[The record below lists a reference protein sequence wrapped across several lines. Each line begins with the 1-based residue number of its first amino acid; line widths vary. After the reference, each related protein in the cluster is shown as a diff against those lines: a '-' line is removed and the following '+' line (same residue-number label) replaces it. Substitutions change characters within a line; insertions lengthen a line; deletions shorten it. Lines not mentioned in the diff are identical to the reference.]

1 MTIERRLSE
10 LLTERGIQHNVYN
23 EDDDWHILYLPL
35 GVSGPIE
42 EINHETKVCDLHWL
56 DEVKI

>member
-10 LLTERGIQHNVYN
+10 LLTERGIQHQVYN

-35 GVSGPIE
+35 GFDGPIE
-42 EINHETKVCDLHWL
+42 EINHETKICDLHWL
-56 DEVKI
+56 DELKI